1 MARSLGKGTER
12 ILLVDDAAMVT
23 GAGQA
28 MLEELGCHWFVA
40 QSGEQ
45 ALDIVRHDGRAI
57 DLIMLG
63 LGGGKSFD
71 VIRDIQP
78 SIPVILRS
86 GYALNDKAGAVM
98 ERDVT
103 DTFKNH
109 STYTN
114 CPNTS
119 VRFWMERKTAINR
132 WFEKLSQQ
140 AVQQVREALA
150 IIGLEIHLEVP
161 EFRVGQDVFL
171 HRR

>member
-1 MARSLGKGTER
+1 
-12 ILLVDDAAMVT
+12 
-23 GAGQA
+23 
-28 MLEELGCHWFVA
+28 
-40 QSGEQ
+40 
-45 ALDIVRHDGRAI
+45 
-57 DLIMLG
+57 
-63 LGGGKSFD
+63 
-71 VIRDIQP
+71 
-78 SIPVILRS
+78 
-86 GYALNDKAGAVM
+86 M

-109 STYTN
+109 STYTK

-140 AVQQVREALA
+140 AVQQVREAFA

-161 EFRVGQDVFL
+161 EFRVGQDFFL